1 MNYGMNVR
9 SVNRARSASPARPA
23 RVTDEPAAATRVPRA
38 KPVKAATTARASTA
52 APDRGARRGRG
63 RPVTGDKRR
72 AILDAGLRVFA
83 ERGYH
88 GTSVPEV
95 GEAAQVGIGTLYRYF
110 ANKDALVNEVYRDAK
125 ARLRDALFAPPL
137 PVLDAYV
144 PAAARRWFAEL
155 WRRLGAFAAAEPDAF
170 RFLEMQDH
178 APYLDAESRRV
189 ELAVLGPLWLAG
201 KRLHDRA
208 SGAPAAPVD
217 VLMALLWGAF
227 VGLVKAGRL
236 GYLRVDDEA
245 FARAGA
251 ACWRM
256 IEPEASRAASGSR
269 PVRAVRAPKG
279 SP

>member
-1 MNYGMNVR
+1 MKPKPR
-9 SVNRARSASPARPA
+9 PTKPSAMKQKPTRTRPSGTKPATEA
-23 RVTDEPAAATRVPRA
+23 VLEPTVG
-38 KPVKAATTARASTA
+38 T
-52 APDRGARRGRG
+52 RRGRG

-72 AILDAGLRVFA
+72 AILDAGLRLFA

-125 ARLRDALFAPPL
+125 ARLRDALFTPSL
-137 PVLDAYV
+137 PVLDAYA
-144 PAAARRWFAEL
+144 PAAAERWFAEL

-178 APYLDAESRRV
+178 APYLDDESRRV

-208 SGAPAAPVD
+208 VGPPPAPVEI
-217 VLMALLWGAF
+217 VMALLWGAV

-236 GYLRVDDEA
+236 GYLRVDDAA

-256 IEPEASRAASGSR
+256 IEPEASRAASSSR
-269 PVRAVRAPKG
+269 PVRAARAPKG
-279 SP
+279 LP

>member
-1 MNYGMNVR
+1 MR
-9 SVNRARSASPARPA
+9 
-23 RVTDEPAAATRVPRA
+23 
-38 KPVKAATTARASTA
+38 
-52 APDRGARRGRG
+52 
-63 RPVTGDKRR
+63 GDKRR
-72 AILDAGLRVFA
+72 EILDAGLRVFA

-95 GEAAQVGIGTLYRYF
+95 AQAAQVGIGSLYRYF

-125 ARLRDALFAPPL
+125 DRLRAALFTPGL
-137 PVLDAYV
+137 PVLDAYDAD
-144 PAAARRWFAEL
+144 AAQLWFEEL
-155 WRRLGAFAAAEPDAF
+155 WRRLGAFANAEPDAF

-178 APYLDAESRRV
+178 APYLDARSRQV
-189 ELAVLGPLWLAG
+189 ELAVLAPLWLAG

-208 SGAPAAPVD
+208 SGAAAAPVD
-217 VLMALLWGAF
+217 VLIALLWGAF

-236 GYLRVDDEA
+236 GYLIVDDKA

-256 IEPEASRAASGSR
+256 IVPEASRAASSPR
-269 PVRAVRAPKG
+269 PTQRVARASKG

>member
-9 SVNRARSASPARPA
+9 SVNREGHAARSKRTTTQ
-23 RVTDEPAAATRVPRA
+23 VGTRTGTRTS
-38 KPVKAATTARASTA
+38 KRS
-52 APDRGARRGRG
+52 RG
-63 RPVTGDKRR
+63 RPVSGDKRR
-72 AILDAGLRVFA
+72 EILDAGLRMFA

-95 GEAAQVGIGTLYRYF
+95 AEAAKVGVGSLYRYF
-110 ANKDALVNEVYRDAK
+110 ASKDALVNEVYRDAK
-125 ARLRDALFAPPL
+125 ERLRTALFTPAL
-137 PVLDAYV
+137 PVLDAYDAD
-144 PAAARRWFAEL
+144 AAQRWFEEL
-155 WRRLGAFAAAEPDAF
+155 WRRLGAFATAEPDAF

-178 APYLDAESRRV
+178 APYLDAQSRQV
-189 ELAVLGPLWLAG
+189 ELSVLAPLWLAG

-208 SGAPAAPVD
+208 SGTAAAPVD
-217 VLMALLWGAF
+217 VLIALLWGAF

-236 GYLRVDDEA
+236 GYLRVDDKA

-256 IEPEASRAASGSR
+256 IVPEASRAASSPR
-269 PVRAVRAPKG
+269 PARAVRASKG